1 MKRTHRRTV
10 ALVSLCAAVL
20 VGCGVNVGESFETIA
35 PQEIPFGLDQPP
47 TTATTTTTTS
57 VPETG
62 PTPPPPTNPVQTE
75 PASVYLII
83 GLDRLQRLSVQLA
96 SPVEIMQVLALLTEG
111 PTGDQAV
118 GLRTAVRPGLVVDV
132 EVDRGVATANLRA
145 STLNLLTPRDQRMAI
160 GQIVLSILG
169 SARGVGQVIFTIDG
183 AAAEIGI
190 PPDFQLSRP
199 GQPLTF
205 SDFESL
211 LVGRPGDPG
220 PSLNLAPPELD
231 DPGDE
236 SAITDG
242 DDAGSDNTGNGDTG
256 SDDTGNDDTE
266 RGDTG
271 NDDTGNDDAEDND
284 AGGSDQ

>member
-1 MKRTHRRTV
+1 MSGTQWRSVTLLSV
-10 ALVSLCAAVL
+10 CAAVVL
-20 VGCGVNVGESFETIA
+20 GCGVNVGESFETIA
-35 PQEIPFGLDQPP
+35 PQEIPFGLDQPA
-47 TTATTTTTTS
+47 TTASTTTTTS

-62 PTPPPPTNPVQTE
+62 PTSPPATNPVQTE
-75 PASVYLII
+75 PASVYVII

-118 GLRTAVRPGLVVDV
+118 GLRSAVRPGLVIDV
-132 EVDRGVATANLRA
+132 EVDRGVATVDLRA

-169 SARGVGQVIFTIDG
+169 SARGVGQVVFTIDG

-205 SDFESL
+205 ADFESL

-220 PSLNLAPPELD
+220 PALSVVPPGPTDMPDNESLP
-231 DPGDE
+231 
-236 SAITDG
+236 SG
-242 DDAGSDNTGNGDTG
+242 DDDQ
-256 SDDTGNDDTE
+256 
-266 RGDTG
+266 
-271 NDDTGNDDAEDND
+271 DA
-284 AGGSDQ
+284 DQ